1 MSLYEKTLSEFDNKK
16 VSISEEQY
24 NVNAMIN
31 SLGGQRDFYSEL
43 IESKEGFP
51 EGTRFVLENPKIFNG
66 ILGTVADMFQV
77 DDAYRDALE
86 SGLGDLSHCLIATD
100 RVSAMKSLEIANKN
114 SAGDLTVIPLK
125 EASELTS
132 DLKKVPLDDN
142 IMDRASD
149 LVKTSKQ
156 LRPLCEYLLGN
167 LLVVKDLNLAI
178 KNKGLQGWDLV
189 DKDGAYSGNNLI
201 LKNRQFSEHGHMIGR
216 QEKLKNISSELKALS
231 SKKEQLKKALE
242 SVLNEIN
249 STKQE
254 LDSQSI
260 ELNTLK
266 KNYSELEVNVIRNQM
281 LIKQYEENLH
291 NHVESK
297 KNAELELSQSNKA
310 LSSLKPIIDKTN
322 KELDS
327 FQKKVDEANA
337 AMLSAREERDEF
349 QNLLQNL
356 KIKLIELEARRD
368 QLRFKKTSG
377 EETADEL
384 VARQE
389 KIKTEVSELQTK
401 RSELEVDSKETEKE
415 LELLN
420 AKIQKQRSIL
430 DLKQSVYRETY
441 QNIEELQA
449 RISSEQSD
457 REQILEDL
465 KNAEIEATET
475 EQKIKIVE
483 ERIRDRYDKSIPKN
497 LVVDSSEEQLELEI
511 AKIQRSLENIG
522 PVNMAVQDE
531 HSEELERLQLLSTQR
546 DDLLESEENLR
557 ETIRKIDK
565 VARKR
570 FQETFDLIKSNFESL
585 FEMFF
590 EGGNATLRLMGDP
603 DPLEADI
610 AIEAQPPGKRN
621 TSLRLL
627 SSGEKALTAISLLFS
642 IYQVK
647 PSPYCILD
655 EVDAPL
661 DDVNIHKFTRVL
673 GKFCDETQ
681 FIIVTHNKLTME
693 IADYMYGV
701 TQEKKGISK
710 LVSVQFD

>member
-1 MSLYEKTLSEFDNKK
+1 
-16 VSISEEQY
+16 
-24 NVNAMIN
+24 
-31 SLGGQRDFYSEL
+31 
-43 IESKEGFP
+43 
-51 EGTRFVLENPKIFNG
+51 
-66 ILGTVADMFQV
+66 
-77 DDAYRDALE
+77 
-86 SGLGDLSHCLIATD
+86 
-100 RVSAMKSLEIANKN
+100 
-114 SAGDLTVIPLK
+114 
-125 EASELTS
+125 
-132 DLKKVPLDDN
+132 
-142 IMDRASD
+142 
-149 LVKTSKQ
+149 
-156 LRPLCEYLLGN
+156 
-167 LLVVKDLNLAI
+167 
-178 KNKGLQGWDLV
+178 
-189 DKDGAYSGNNLI
+189 
-201 LKNRQFSEHGHMIGR
+201 
-216 QEKLKNISSELKALS
+216 
-231 SKKEQLKKALE
+231 
-242 SVLNEIN
+242 
-249 STKQE
+249 
-254 LDSQSI
+254 
-260 ELNTLK
+260 
-266 KNYSELEVNVIRNQM
+266 M

-327 FQKKVDEANA
+327 FQKKVDKANA

-368 QLRFKKTSG
+368 QLRKTSG

-389 KIKTEVSELQTK
+389 KINTEVSELQTK
-401 RSELEVDSKETEKE
+401 RNELEADSKETEKE

-497 LVVDSSEEQLELEI
+497 LVVDFSEEQLELEI

-531 HSEELERLQLLSTQR
+531 HLEELERLQLLSTQR

-565 VARKR
+565 VARK
-570 FQETFDLIKSNFESL
+570 DSK
-585 FEMFF
+585 
-590 EGGNATLRLMGDP
+590 
-603 DPLEADI
+603 
-610 AIEAQPPGKRN
+610 KRS
-621 TSLRLL
+621 TS
-627 SSGEKALTAISLLFS
+627 
-642 IYQVK
+642 
-647 PSPYCILD
+647 
-655 EVDAPL
+655 
-661 DDVNIHKFTRVL
+661 
-673 GKFCDETQ
+673 
-681 FIIVTHNKLTME
+681 
-693 IADYMYGV
+693 
-701 TQEKKGISK
+701 
-710 LVSVQFD
+710 